1 MARPRSYN
9 IILIL
14 CFVITISTPLL
25 GTLLSDNKDIS
36 EQEKRRLAPF
46 PRIEWNWRAILTLPK
61 ALEPYYNDHFFLR
74 SQLVAADSFLRMK
87 LFRRSPIFV
96 VLVGYDGWLFTISDW
111 ALHDYLGINKLAES
125 DAQTWKRVLSQRR
138 QWAAQWGGHYLL
150 AVAPNKMMVYPEHLP
165 DRIKNNGGIT
175 ALDSLNDFLED
186 SSEMQSV
193 LDLRSVMHREKPSHQ
208 LYFRNDTHWNSWGAY
223 VAYREIMTRLKRWY
237 PDLQTLDRQRLTSR
251 TKESPDGDLALAMG
265 LKDILSES
273 DEILSVKQRCAT
285 AYVPVITPLIAKKS
299 QPVKSG
305 CAQAAPLRVLVMGD
319 SFISSLEQYL
329 SESFQEVLYERDLDF
344 NQMKD
349 FIRAYRP
356 DLILHIHV
364 GRFMP
369 RAFRLDADIDKELAE
384 AMDHSR

>member
-96 VLVGYDGWLFTISDW
+96 VLAGYDGWLFTISDW

-165 DRIKNNGGIT
+165 DRIKNNGGIQT
-175 ALDSLNDFLED
+175 C
-186 SSEMQSV
+186 
-193 LDLRSVMHREKPSHQ
+193 
-208 LYFRNDTHWNSWGAY
+208 
-223 VAYREIMTRLKRWY
+223 KRWTDNASH
-237 PDLQTLDRQRLTSR
+237 PEPRSLPTATS
-251 TKESPDGDLALAMG
+251 PWPWA
-265 LKDILSES
+265 
-273 DEILSVKQRCAT
+273 
-285 AYVPVITPLIAKKS
+285 
-299 QPVKSG
+299 
-305 CAQAAPLRVLVMGD
+305 
-319 SFISSLEQYL
+319 
-329 SESFQEVLYERDLDF
+329 
-344 NQMKD
+344 
-349 FIRAYRP
+349 
-356 DLILHIHV
+356 
-364 GRFMP
+364 
-369 RAFRLDADIDKELAE
+369 
-384 AMDHSR
+384 